1 MRNLLSW
8 LLNKSK
14 PPTSRELLGQWG
26 EKQAEKFLR
35 KKGFKILTRNFNCK
49 TGEIDLIMADGDG
62 TIVFVEVKTRADE
75 VFADAESAITEVKK
89 NRMTKAARYFLSINK
104 IEYRPSRFDVVVV
117 LPGEKQPHIR
127 HYKNA
132 FVP

>member
-26 EKQAEKFLR
+26 EKRAEKFLR

-49 TGEIDLIMADGDG
+49 TGEIDLIMTDSDR
-62 TIVFVEVKTRADE
+62 TIVFVEVKTSADE
-75 VFADAESAITEVKK
+75 VFADAESAITEDKK
-89 NRMTKAARYFLSINK
+89 
-104 IEYRPSRFDVVVV
+104 
-117 LPGEKQPHIR
+117 
-127 HYKNA
+127 
-132 FVP
+132 